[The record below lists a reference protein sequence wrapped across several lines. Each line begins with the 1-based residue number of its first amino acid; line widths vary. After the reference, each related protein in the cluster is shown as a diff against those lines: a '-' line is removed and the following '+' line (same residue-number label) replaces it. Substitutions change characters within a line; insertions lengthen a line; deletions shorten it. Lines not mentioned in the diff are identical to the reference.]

1 MSKRSNSRKLAMR
14 MLYQYN
20 IRKTDVESI
29 FEDLKKDQ
37 YAEETINWAFELAS
51 TTIKNLDSIDKIIK
65 EYSIDWDPD
74 RLNQIDFALLR
85 IGISEIIHIKTPFQI
100 VINEIIEIAKIYS
113 TDESSKFVNGIL
125 DKYVKKTCLQG

>member
-20 IRKTDVESI
+20 IRETDLKSI
-29 FEDLKKDQ
+29 FDDLKTDQ

-51 TTIKNLDSIDKIIK
+51 TTVKNIDSIDGIIK

-74 RLNQIDFALLR
+74 RLNLIDFALLR
-85 IGISEIIHIKTPFQI
+85 IGLSEILYTKTPFQI

-113 TDESSKFVNGIL
+113 TDESSKFINGIL
-125 DKYVKKTCLQG
+125 DKYVKKTCSQG

>member
-20 IRKTDVESI
+20 IRETDLESI
-29 FEDLKKDQ
+29 FDDLKTDQ

-51 TTIKNLDSIDKIIK
+51 TTVKNLGSIDEIIK
-65 EYSIDWDPD
+65 EYSIDWDPE

-85 IGISEIIHIKTPFQI
+85 IGISEILYNKNPF
-100 VINEIIEIAKIYS
+100 KLLLM
-113 TDESSKFVNGIL
+113 KL
-125 DKYVKKTCLQG
+125 